1 MTIGRVTGALWCTK
15 KGEGLS
21 GYPLLLVEPEGD
33 GAPFAAADT
42 VGAGPGERVLVVR
55 GGAAGLPP
63 GPPVDARI
71 IGIVDGIEVWP
82 WNAEGEKGERK
93 CPFMRE
99 SSI

>member
-1 MTIGRVTGALWCTK
+1 MTMGRVIGALWCTK

-21 GYPLLLVEPEGD
+21 GYPLLLVEPENGE
-33 GAPFAAADT
+33 AVFAAADT

-71 IGIVDGIEVWP
+71 IGIVDGTERWDDADKP
-82 WNAEGEKGERK
+82 LKGGK
-93 CPFMRE
+93 NHVHQ
-99 SSI
+99 